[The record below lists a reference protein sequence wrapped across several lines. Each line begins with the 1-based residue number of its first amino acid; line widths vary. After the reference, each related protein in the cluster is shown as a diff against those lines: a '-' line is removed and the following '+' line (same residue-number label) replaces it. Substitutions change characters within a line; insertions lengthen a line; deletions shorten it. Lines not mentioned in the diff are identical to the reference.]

1 MNMIKIEEKFTSLTE
16 KDLATVEG
24 GRVSWRGNINIDVHK
39 VIDSTGRFSVVS
51 IMLVD
56 HLGEMFTMHFINIVY

>member
-1 MNMIKIEEKFTSLTE
+1 MLVDHLGEMFTMHFIE
-16 KDLATVEG
+16 D
-24 GRVSWRGNINIDVHK
+24 
-39 VIDSTGRFSVVS
+39 FSVVS